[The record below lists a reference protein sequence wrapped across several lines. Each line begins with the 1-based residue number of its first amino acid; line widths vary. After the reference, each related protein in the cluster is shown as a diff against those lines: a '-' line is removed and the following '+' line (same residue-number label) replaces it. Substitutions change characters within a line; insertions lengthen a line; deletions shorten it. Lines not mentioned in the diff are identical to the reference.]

1 MGDMYRPPH
10 PGALQVCGREDNQ
23 KRTFKYVLGIS
34 RRRRAMKQLRA
45 QKWVVCLSIMLIL
58 VSCLALS
65 LSSALVRAPAV
76 QAAET
81 NVWTQLPLYGG
92 SVSVLA
98 INPKVPST
106 LYASTG
112 SQVFR
117 SVDGGD
123 TWIALNTSFAGAP
136 PAVMALAI
144 DPVTPSTL
152 YAGTYGS
159 GIFRSADSGDTWTAV
174 NTWLT
179 MGSEG
184 VEING
189 WIRCLAINPRT
200 PSTLYTGTNYGILRS
215 MDLS

>member
-117 SVDGGD
+117 SIDSGD
-123 TWIALNTSFAGAP
+123 TWTALNTSFAGAP
-136 PAVMALAI
+136 PAVTALAI
-144 DPVTPSTL
+144 DPLTPSTL
-152 YAGTYGS
+152 YAGTNGN
-159 GIFRSADSGDTWTAV
+159 GVFRSTDSGDTCR
-174 NTWLT
+174 L
-179 MGSEG
+179 
-184 VEING
+184 
-189 WIRCLAINPRT
+189 
-200 PSTLYTGTNYGILRS
+200 
-215 MDLS
+215 